1 MKVTLVSLSRIGEVM
16 KRYWKFWLCLGIG
29 LLIFLLLSQCTQAGI
44 NEAMEATC
52 RISSNS
58 GGPMGTGIAVQAEG
72 EYLYILTNSHVV
84 EGKNR
89 VVCEF
94 WRRGF
99 LSSKLTGDVI
109 FRKRDDNQGIDIA
122 VIRARVGAFRPTVI
136 PIGNTQLIANSP
148 ITSVGVAKGS
158 WPTAWIGHIKDYTD
172 EGNTMLFIPS
182 PANGRS
188 GSAIMDEGYNNVI
201 GLLYA
206 RNEKGGYGYAM
217 SLKGLQRI
225 LTQCGPN
232 GCPLPGRNINILGRQ
247 VVPPLPQAPMVD
259 VSGNGV
265 DAQARAELAILRA
278 EVARLGEI
286 ARRAEEAGIL
296 GKEKSNIAQGIALGA
311 VNEVEEVGLL
321 ADDALK
327 VARGAQWV
335 AESVQ
340 EEVQGGGLFARLKD
354 RVAGTAVS
362 AVISK
367 LGLPALGLGGGLLG
381 VLFLLIRSDIKDLRE
396 NGDPLFISKLAAR
409 TSNEIDDKI
418 AAKVTKVAET
428 DLVSKLLER
437 LSDRVS
443 GGTDGDSVV
452 DNLVSKVGKARE
464 LLGLLGGLKEESKPI
479 VE

>member
-1 MKVTLVSLSRIGEVM
+1 MSRNFCLFVLFVLVV
-16 KRYWKFWLCLGIG
+16 
-29 LLIFLLLSQCTQAGI
+29 LLAMSAIANAGI

-58 GGPMGTGIAVQAEG
+58 GGPMGTGIAVQVEG
-72 EYLYILTNSHVV
+72 NYLYVLTNSHIV

-99 LSSKLTGDVI
+99 LSLKLTGDVI

-122 VIRARVGAFRPTVI
+122 VIRARVGAFKPTVI
-136 PIGNTQLIANSP
+136 PIGDTQLVANSP
-148 ITSVGVAKGS
+148 ITSVGVAKGT
-158 WPTAWIGHIKDYTD
+158 WPTAWIGHIKEYTD
-172 EGNTMLFIPS
+172 AGNTMLFVPT
-182 PANGRS
+182 PASGRS

-206 RNEKGGYGYAM
+206 RNNRDGYGYAM
-217 SLKGLQRI
+217 SLQGIQKT

-247 VVPPLPQAPMVD
+247 VVPPQAPLVP
-259 VSGNGV
+259 VQGNGV
-265 DAQARAELAILRA
+265 DTQARAELAVLRA

-286 ARRAEEAGIL
+286 ARRAEEAGLL
-296 GKEKSNIAQGIALGA
+296 GKNIAVAAKEDINL
-311 VNEVEEVGLL
+311 VVEDLN
-321 ADDALK
+321 
-327 VARGAQWV
+327 
-335 AESVQ
+335 
-340 EEVQGGGLFARLKD
+340 GGGVFARLKD
-354 RVAGTAVS
+354 RVSDTAVG

-367 LGLPALGLGGGLLG
+367 LGLPFLGISGGVIGILI
-381 VLFLLIRSDIKDLRE
+381 FLVRKDIKDLRE

-437 LSDRVS
+437 LGDRVS

-452 DNLVSKVGKARE
+452 AHLVSKVRTAKE
-464 LLGLLGGLKEESKPI
+464 LLSLVGGFKSQPEAPEIK
-479 VE
+479 

>member
-1 MKVTLVSLSRIGEVM
+1 MDMK
-16 KRYWKFWLCLGIG
+16 KFLILWFVNFCIIFAG
-29 LLIFLLLSQCTQAGI
+29 LIVYNLICGRSCFGGI

-58 GGPMGTGIAVQAEG
+58 GGPIGTGIAVQVEG
-72 EYLYILTNSHVV
+72 NYLYILTNSHVV

-99 LSSKLTGDVI
+99 LSPKLISDVI

-136 PIGNTQLIANSP
+136 PIGNTQLVANSP
-148 ITSVGVAKGS
+148 ITSVGVAKGT
-158 WPTAWIGHIKDYTD
+158 WPTAWIGHIREYIDS
-172 EGNTMLFIPS
+172 GNTMLFVPT

-188 GSAIMDEGYNNVI
+188 GSAIMDEGYNNVV

-206 RNEKGGYGYAM
+206 RNNRDGYGYAM
-217 SLKGLQRI
+217 SLQGIQKT
-225 LTQCGPN
+225 LTQCGPD

-247 VVPPLPQAPMVD
+247 VVPPPPQAPMVD

-265 DAQARAELAILRA
+265 DVQARAELAVLRV

-286 ARRAEEAGIL
+286 AKRAEEAGIL

-311 VNEVEEVGLL
+311 VNEVEAVRETI
-321 ADDALK
+321 
-327 VARGAQWV
+327 
-335 AESVQ
+335 EN
-340 EEVQGGGLFARLKD
+340 GGLFARLKD
-354 RVAGTAVS
+354 RVASTAVG

-367 LGLPALGLGGGLLG
+367 LGLPFLGISGGVIGILI
-381 VLFLLIRSDIKDLRE
+381 FLVRKDIKDLRE

-437 LSDRVS
+437 LGDRVS
-443 GGTDGDSVV
+443 DGTDGDSVV
-452 DNLVSKVGKARE
+452 DGLLSKVGKARE
-464 LLGLLGGLKEESKPI
+464 LLSLIGGLKSETEA